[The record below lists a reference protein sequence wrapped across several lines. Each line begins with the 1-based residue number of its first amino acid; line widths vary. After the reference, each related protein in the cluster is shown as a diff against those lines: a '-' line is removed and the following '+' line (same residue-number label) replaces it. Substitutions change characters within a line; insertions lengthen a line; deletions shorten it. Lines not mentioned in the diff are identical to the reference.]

1 MSPQIELARV
11 LSKDKLASQEPGD
24 SGASEIGISAIAG
37 ISASQVQQALEAL
50 KTYTDDQSGGS
61 HIHDIASLP
70 VANSGETATTKVVR
84 ADDSRLSD
92 SRAPT
97 THTHTIVD
105 LPVAASEEN
114 SSTKLVRADDARITG
129 ARVPSGGLANQ
140 VLKKTTNTD
149 FDMTWA
155 NESGAGG
162 GSGVAVQDEGSGLV
176 QRPTLNFI
184 GGNIAATDD
193 SANNRTNVTV
203 ASSYATVQD
212 EGTGVTARQIL
223 DFRGADVTVTDDAA
237 GSRTRVTVASSYP
250 TIQEEGT
257 SLTSRPTINI
267 IGGQLTA
274 ADDSVNNRTNITVA
288 APTVSDIPQAA
299 KTKDILLYNSS
310 DPLAANQNETGEYA
324 VVRAGTIIR
333 IVARVSIAP
342 VGSAITV
349 SVKKNGSQVHS
360 MSIAAGSKTTNS
372 SGLALAVA
380 DGDYLTVVPT
390 TVGSTTP
397 GSKLSVLCEEVV
409 S

>member
-11 LSKDKLASQEPGD
+11 FSKDKLASQEPGD
-24 SGASEIGISAIAG
+24 SGASEIGISS
-37 ISASQVQQALEAL
+37 ISGLTATQVQQALEAL
-50 KTYTDDQSGGS
+50 KTYTDEQSGGS
-61 HIHDIASLP
+61 HIHDISSLP
-70 VANSGETATTKVVR
+70 VANSGETTTTKVVR

-97 THTHTIVD
+97 THTHTISD

-114 SSTKLVRADDARITG
+114 SATKLVRADDARITG

-140 VLKKTTNTD
+140 VLKKTTGAD

-162 GSGVAVQDEGSGLV
+162 SGVLVQEEGSGLV

-184 GGNIAATDD
+184 GGNITATDD
-193 SANNRTNVTV
+193 SANNRTNITL

-212 EGTGVTARQIL
+212 EGAGVTARQIL

-257 SLTSRPTINI
+257 NLTSRPTINI

-299 KTKDILLYNSS
+299 RTKDILLYNSS

-342 VGSAITV
+342 VGAAITV

-372 SGLALAVA
+372 SGLSLAVA